1 MTELELELDHLFVF
15 VDPAE
20 TKPGGGAFERLR
32 TLGLEP
38 SFTRRHV
45 GQGTENLCY
54 AFDNAYLEL
63 LFVVDE
69 GELMSS
75 PLGRANFPDRSA
87 WRRTG
92 ASPFG
97 IACRGDLPGESWNYR
112 NADFPPGI
120 SIAVSAESDD
130 ATMPFVFSSPGKA
143 PPIAWSDGRAGRRQ
157 ATAGFANLTIDR
169 LKLPK
174 LPLPGGGLDGFHR
187 AGLVAALEIADGEP
201 ELLVGLG
208 QRVRLSLPLFT
219 VA

>member
-1 MTELELELDHLFVF
+1 MTELELDHLFVF

-20 TKPGGGAFERLR
+20 TKPGGGVFERLAS
-32 TLGLEP
+32 LGLEP

-97 IACRGDLPGESWNYR
+97 IACRGDLPGERWNYR

-157 ATAGFANLTIDR
+157 VAAGVTQLSLERLTLPR
-169 LKLPK
+169 LPVA
-174 LPLPGGGLDGFHR
+174 GGALDGFHR
-187 AGLVAALEIADGEP
+187 AGLVQVLEIAKGEP
-201 ELLVGLG
+201 ELIVGLAPG
-208 QRVRLSLPLFT
+208 RRLRLPLFT
-219 VA
+219 VT